1 MINQIYIRGN
11 VSSSKNSKQWT
22 GKFLVHS
29 KTAARY
35 IKNTKADYIANT
47 DNFLKML
54 EGKDKPYKISFYF
67 IRDSKRKFDYVNA
80 AQLPLDL
87 MQKYGWLE
95 DDDCHNVIPVF
106 EGYEVDKEKAGVII
120 KIY

>member
-1 MINQIYIRGN
+1 MKQIYIKGN

-35 IKNTKADYIANT
+35 IKNTKQDYISNKE
-47 DNFLKML
+47 NFLEMI
-54 EGKDKPYKISFYF
+54 KDKEKPYKIAFYF
-67 IRDSKRKFDYVNA
+67 IRDTRRKFDYVNA

-106 EGYEVDKEKAGVII
+106 EGYEVDKENAGVII
-120 KIY
+120 KIL